1 MTLDKEADLE
11 DQLQV
16 ETLQEDKD
24 VDQSINRFVSFEQS

>member
-24 VDQSINRFVSFEQS
+24 VDQPIK